1 MVVDSMH
8 ANPSFNL
15 KTVDG
20 ELLQIVDS
28 STDGFDEAIY
38 NPELFNTVKVLENL
52 QHFTNTI
59 IRFLGKGICDSGI
72 REWVITLKILE
83 HKDMIVFIPWASEC
97 ITFTDPRSSEHPYFP
112 CGVTGVRKL
121 VSTIDGESCFFG
133 YYQWWANAGS
143 GETIDEDQ
151 FVLKPVADSGSNALK
166 ALHYIEPSP
175 QEREINRQLYYGPSL
190 DFSQYRLI
198 SEFVNSEN

>member
-121 VSTIDGESCFFG
+121 VSTVTGNLVSLVTTNGGQMRDLVKRSIWITLF
-133 YYQWWANAGS
+133 
-143 GETIDEDQ
+143 
-151 FVLKPVADSGSNALK
+151 SNLLPIRGAMFLK

-175 QEREINRQLYYGPSL
+175 QEREINR
-190 DFSQYRLI
+190 
-198 SEFVNSEN
+198 